1 MKPNNK
7 FNYKTPE
14 RIELLAVVAV
24 CGVLSITLLVVL
36 ILMNPAL

>member
-14 RIELLAVVAV
+14 SFELLAVVAV
-24 CGVLSITLLVVL
+24 CGVLSITLLVV
-36 ILMNPAL
+36 IVLMNPAL